1 MESNEA
7 QQMRDFI
14 KQYPEASKLLV
25 KLVQT
30 KLDEYG
36 SIEHIDIK
44 GGNVGLQASSRK
56 IAYEMFRDFFLEI
69 NLELPKKSK
78 FESMR

>member
-1 MESNEA
+1 
-7 QQMRDFI
+7 MRDFI
-14 KQYPEASKLLV
+14 ERHPEEAELLGG
-25 KLVQT
+25 LVRT

-69 NLELPKKSK
+69 NLVPPKKSK